1 MSDGSGAPGPKPAGG
16 GKRTAI
22 GMQIKLPCASVAD
35 VKARYGD
42 ELKVNRLFIR
52 TSSPRAKETLIR
64 LEAQLNTGVAAFRV
78 AAVVVETNDAGMR
91 LQILGAD
98 EAGRDLIAALGGKPP
113 APLKVDAKGPPQAA
127 APRPSPAPITP
138 RPPAARPA
146 EIAQPAASGGFS
158 GWLKRLFGGK
168 RRP

>member
-1 MSDGSGAPGPKPAGG
+1 MPSGPGG
-16 GKRTAI
+16 GQPPQPPAKRTVV
-22 GMQIKLPCASVAD
+22 GLQLKLPCATAD
-35 VKARYGD
+35 DVRARYGSQ
-42 ELKVNRLFIR
+42 LKQNRLFIR

-146 EIAQPAASGGFS
+146 EIAQPAASGVFS
-158 GWLKRLFGGK
+158 GWFRRLFGGK
-168 RRP
+168 RQP